1 MLRCTCSPKWK
12 PRLPAMKKV
21 RRYADDEAG
30 MQLKCAV
37 LLVLMTPVVI
47 AQNGAVE
54 GIVTNSA
61 THAGIPGVVVTLTAS
76 AGARDSRASTYRTT
90 SDASGAFRIA
100 DVQEGRYSASFQKTG
115 FVGLAPDQP
124 ANRPFLVGSRGDP
137 LRLSAELVPGAS
149 LRGRVVDSGGHPAPN
164 VRVEISRFRRG
175 GMLAAIT
182 DSVGSF
188 VFDVLEPGSYV
199 LAARPFLAGSALAG
213 DRPEKVSP
221 LPAPPAEGGSQIWAP
236 TYFPGFADRTRAERI
251 IARAGAELSGYEIRL
266 CSVPFYRIRGIVLN
280 EDGSPAAKVPVKL
293 TPADQWEPQEA
304 QAFTSDGGAFEFPA
318 VRPGEWRLIA
328 DASRDGLELRGF
340 DAALVTNHDAEN
352 LEIRLSSPFT
362 LNGFVD
368 RQEPRDQEGNR
379 KLTAVYLVPED
390 GPLDQQVAG
399 FHKQDGTLQIEHV
412 VPGRYVITPVGFIPG
427 YYVASVLLGDREV
440 IGQEVNLTNGSTP
453 FRVIYKPNAGRVLGT
468 VEKGEGSTVVLLP
481 KEEAFLDG
489 QFIRSAKCEAGGSF
503 EVSSLRPGDYYA
515 FAFDHVDLGTLEDPA
530 FVRNLAPRAVTVQV
544 KEGEIASMELQLT
557 HWPE

>member
-1 MLRCTCSPKWK
+1 
-12 PRLPAMKKV
+12 MKKV

-37 LLVLMTPVVI
+37 LLVLMTPVII

-61 THAGIPGVVVTLTAS
+61 TQAGIPGVVVTLTAS
-76 AGARDSRASTYRTT
+76 TGARDSQVGTYRTT

-124 ANRPFLVGSRGDP
+124 ANRPFLVAPRGDP

-149 LRGRVVDSGGHPAPN
+149 LRGRVVDSEGHP
-164 VRVEISRFRRG
+164 
-175 GMLAAIT
+175 AAIT
-182 DSVGSF
+182 DSAGSF
-188 VFDVLEPGSYV
+188 VFHVLEPGSYV

-221 LPAPPAEGGSQIWAP
+221 LPAPPAEGGPQIWAP
-236 TYFPGFADRTRAERI
+236 TYFPGFADRTQAERI
-251 IARAGAELSGYEIRL
+251 IVRAGAELSGYEIRL
-266 CSVPFYRIRGIVLN
+266 CSVPSCRIRGIVLN

-328 DASRDGLELRGF
+328 DASHDGLELRGF

-412 VPGRYVITPVGFIPG
+412 VPGRYVITPLGFIPG

-453 FRVIYKPNAGRVLGT
+453 FRVIYRPNAGRVLGT

-489 QFIRSAKCEAGGSF
+489 QFIRSAKCESGGKF
-503 EVSSLRPGDYYA
+503 EVGSLRPGDYYA
-515 FAFDHVDLGTLEDPA
+515 FAFDHVDFGALEDPA
-530 FVRNLAPRAVTVQV
+530 FVRSLAPRAVTVQV
-544 KEGEIASMELQLT
+544 KEGEIASMGLQLT